1 MQDAQSESFDYDP
14 QKSQASKTISDL
26 KLINAL
32 AYVLCD
38 KLNQNS
44 QSSATI
50 WSSQKKHQIQ
60 KTKKEGGKNHKS
72 HLTRFI
78 FNLFMH

>member
-26 KLINAL
+26 QLINAL

-50 WSSQKKHQIQ
+50 WSSQKQHQIQ
-60 KTKKEGGKNHKS
+60 NTKKGGKK
-72 HLTRFI
+72 I
-78 FNLFMH
+78 QKAFNTVYF